1 VTDIRFEARLARVV
15 REYADTALLPIDA
28 VAIAEASVLA
38 GRRDERRWALPP
50 LPRAWA
56 LIALAALIAAI
67 LAASFFVGGRRSN
80 EIVQPSSSTTPS
92 PSPATAPPV
101 SSSDA
106 AGSGTWLADVP
117 ASLAFDGRQ
126 PARMALTVD
135 SGPTASIELDSGT
148 AGLFRSTVLT
158 YGIGDIRFTT
168 VASSGE
174 SVSIDG
180 TAQRACAQADEGH
193 YRSTVS
199 QDGLVLTLTAVT
211 ESCPSR
217 QAVLARSWTRS
228 ISVPNGGGVGV
239 VDGFDPVFTV
249 VLPAGN
255 YVVDRSTDSRT
266 IHQDLPVPQF
276 LSFKDPQG
284 FKDPCDLSKGRYEIA
299 PGANAVVE
307 YFRQLRGFT
316 VDSADEVRVDGLR
329 AVKLVVHADAG
340 ASCPGGRLW
349 EWQPKAETTGAA
361 WFVLPGV
368 TDSLYLVEHPSGTLM
383 FEVLPAPNALE
394 QRVISTIHF
403 LDRLPT
409 EP

>member
-28 VAIAEASVLA
+28 VAIAEASVVA
-38 GRRDERRWALPP
+38 GGRDERRWALPP

-56 LIALAALIAAI
+56 LIALAALIATI

-117 ASLAFDGRQ
+117 ANLAFDGRQ

-158 YGIGDIRFTT
+158 YGIGDIQFTT

-180 TAQRACAQADEGH
+180 TAQRACAQGDEGH

-266 IHQDLPVPQF
+266 IHQDLPELQF

-299 PGANAVVE
+299 PGAQPFVA

-316 VDSADEVRVDGLR
+316 VDSTDSVLVDGLP
-329 AVKLVVHADAG
+329 AVKLVVHANAD
-340 ASCPGGRLW
+340 ASCPDGRLW

-361 WFVLPGV
+361 WFVRPGV

-409 EP
+409 HP